1 MSQALY
7 SIKPTKI
14 NEDIVVPRGR
24 VPEMLAE
31 LKRIADRYNL
41 IIANFGHAGDG
52 NIHVNI
58 MTDKNDKEEY
68 EKAKKAVRD
77 IFEATVQLEG
87 TISGEHGIG
96 LTKKEFIDMELS
108 EVSIKLMKEV
118 KSVFDPKGIMNP
130 GKIFP

>member
-1 MSQALY
+1 MF
-7 SIKPTKI
+7 
-14 NEDIVVPRGR
+14 
-24 VPEMLAE
+24 AE
-31 LKRIADRYNL
+31 LKKISDRYDL

-68 EKAKKAVRD
+68 AKAGRAVRD
-77 IFEATVQLEG
+77 IFEATVKLEG